1 MKRTFLSRL
10 LLTVVSRHEAV
21 LLRDFIKEND
31 PGAFMI
37 ITSSTEIIGNG
48 FRGVT

>member
-1 MKRTFLSRL
+1 V

-21 LLRDFIKEND
+21 LLRNFIREND
-31 PGAFMI
+31 PSAFLI

-48 FRGVT
+48 FRGVN